1 MQVYENSTFAAP
13 RARARFRQ
21 PLRGIVYGPV
31 ESRRL
36 GRSLGVKLT
45 PAGGCAC
52 SFDCVYCDASRE
64 PPRGGWPRPERIA
77 ASLAHALDRAGRLDS
92 VTISGDGEPTLHP
105 RFGAAV
111 EAALG
116 EARRRRPG
124 LPVRILTN
132 GSGLVRLEVRRAL
145 DRLDERIVKLD
156 AATKRI
162 DRPAAACP
170 LGGLVHALTLLRD
183 VTLQSCFVEG
193 DVSNADDE
201 TLREWMELVGEI
213 RPRAVQIYTI
223 DRPATKCDV
232 RPLSAAR
239 LERIARTLHDR
250 TGVKARV
257 YT

>member
-124 LPVRILTN
+124 LP
-132 GSGLVRLEVRRAL
+132 
-145 DRLDERIVKLD
+145 
-156 AATKRI
+156 RI